1 MVEVGATVKSQEVA
15 GVGYRVFTPSRP
27 HQAVGHSVEAG
38 VRLHSA
44 LVRVDSVAG
53 AVV

>member
-15 GVGYRVFTPSRP
+15 GVGNRLDTPSHP
-27 HQAVGHSVEAG
+27 HQAVRHSVEAA

-44 LVRVDSVAG
+44 LVRVSSVAG